1 VQEDTLLSTHV
12 DRRVQR
18 DIMKNNE
25 YQSLL
30 DAFLETD
37 NTTLYKGE
45 LTGLVNEVLSKRD
58 TLLDIAHTFGTPAY
72 LLDEPRLLQQIDRFQ
87 KAFAQKKH
95 TVRTH
100 YAFKANPTHSIV
112 QTIQKAGLS
121 ADASSGLELELALQC
136 GFQHIV
142 FSGPAKTEDELR
154 LAVENADRVT
164 VHLDSHHERER
175 LNALAAQH
183 GVTIR
188 AGIRLNTSAH
198 GLWTK
203 FGIPLNALPE
213 FVRTSAQFENI
224 DLQGIQFHLSWNRQS
239 NGYQNT
245 LAELAPVLSNSAP
258 PNGWQFIDI
267 GGGYYPEDDEAV
279 YPWMTPQNR
288 LRATL
293 EGKDPNQPPA
303 DWDMQYLLHP
313 VQPIEDMAH
322 DILEAFEQQ
331 LAPLGNPQIWLEPGR
346 YLANPAVHL
355 FLQLQDIKG
364 DDIAITDGG
373 TNLLGWEKLESEHC
387 PLINLTHPAQTQQ
400 KIRVYGSL
408 CTPHDLWGFTCY
420 AQKMEIGDILLL
432 PAQGSYVQT
441 LSQRFIKPIC
451 QTLKYGSNGETTRVS
466 QTEQFEDRY
475 PEFQQKNN
483 LLVV

>member
-1 VQEDTLLSTHV
+1 
-12 DRRVQR
+12 
-18 DIMKNNE
+18 MKNNDLH
-25 YQSLL
+25 SSL
-30 DAFLETD
+30 DAFLNAE
-37 NTTLYKGE
+37 NASLYKGE
-45 LTGLVNEVLSKRD
+45 LTDLVGQVLAKHA
-58 TLLDIAHTFGTPAY
+58 TLRDIAHTFGSPAY
-72 LLDEPRLLQQIDRFQ
+72 LIDEPRLQQQIYRFQ
-87 KAFAQKKH
+87 KAFEQNQH
-95 TVRTH
+95 TVRIH
-100 YAFKANPTHSIV
+100 YAFKANPTASIV
-112 QTIQKAGLS
+112 QAIQKAGLS

-142 FSGPAKTEDELR
+142 FSGPAKTDDELR

-164 VHLDSHHERER
+164 IHLDSHHERKR
-175 LNALAAQH
+175 LNALAAQL
-183 GVTIR
+183 GVIVK

-224 DLQGIQFHLSWNRQS
+224 NLQGVQFHLSWNRQS

-245 LAELAPVLSNSAP
+245 LAELAPVLRANAP
-258 PNGWQFIDI
+258 KNGWQFIDI

-293 EGKDPNQPPA
+293 EGKDPNPPPN

-313 VQPIEDMAH
+313 VQPIEEMAQ
-322 DILEAFEQQ
+322 DILQAFEQH
-331 LAPLGNPQIWLEPGR
+331 LTPLGHPHLWLEPGR
-346 YLANPAVHL
+346 YIVNAAVHL
-355 FLQLQDIKG
+355 FLQVRDIKG
-364 DDIAITDGG
+364 NDIAITDGG

-387 PLINLTHPAQTQQ
+387 PLINLTHPSQTQQ

-420 AQKMEIGDILLL
+420 AQKMEIGDILIL

-451 QTLKYGSNGETTRVS
+451 QTLWFGLNGETTRVS
-466 QTEQFEDRY
+466 NAEQFEDRY
-475 PEFQQKNN
+475 PAFRNKDN
-483 LLVV
+483 LLLV

>member
-1 VQEDTLLSTHV
+1 LKKARKYHHIFSQIERT
-12 DRRVQR
+12 
-18 DIMKNNE
+18 MKNNDIHAA
-25 YQSLL
+25 L
-30 DAFLETD
+30 DTFLD
-37 NTTLYKGE
+37 KDHAPLYKGE
-45 LTGLVNEVLSKRD
+45 LTSLVGDVLAQRD
-58 TLLDIAHTFGTPAY
+58 TLLDMAQTFGTPAY
-72 LLDEPRLLQQIDRFQ
+72 VVDETRLLRQINRFQ
-87 KAFAQKKH
+87 RAFTQQKH
-95 TVRTH
+95 AIRIH

-112 QTIQKAGLS
+112 QAIQKAGLS
-121 ADASSGLELELALQC
+121 ADASSGLELELALQL

-142 FSGPAKTEDELR
+142 FSGPAKTDEELR
-154 LAVENADRVT
+154 LAVDHADRVT
-164 VHLDSHHERER
+164 VHLDSFQERER
-175 LNALAAQH
+175 LNALATEN

-188 AGIRLNTSAH
+188 AGIRLNIGAH

-203 FGIPLNALPE
+203 FGIPLSALPE
-213 FVRTSAQFENI
+213 FVRTTSAFENI
-224 DLQGIQFHLSWNRQS
+224 ELQGVQFHLSWNRQS

-245 LAELAPVLSNSAP
+245 LSELGPMLKANAPQD
-258 PNGWQFIDI
+258 GWKFIDI

-288 LRATL
+288 LRALL

-313 VQPIEDMAH
+313 VQPIEDMAQ
-322 DILEAFEQQ
+322 DILKAVDQH

-346 YLANPAVHL
+346 YIVNAAVHI
-355 FLQLQDIKG
+355 FLQVRDIKG
-364 DDIAITDGG
+364 DDVAITDGG

-387 PLINLTHPAQTQQ
+387 PLINLTNPSKTQR
-400 KIRVYGSL
+400 KMRVYGSL

-420 AQKMEIGDILLL
+420 AEKMEIDDILIL

-441 LSQRFIKPIC
+441 LSQRFIKPVC
-451 QTLKYGSNGETTRVS
+451 QTLYHDTDGETTRVT

-483 LLVV
+483 LLMV